1 MSMTRLF
8 TTVSAL
14 VLIGGGAALAFQPF
28 SSATAVTAVA
38 QEAAAPAAEAPAA
51 EGPRK
56 TVGNLVIEG
65 IPDIPAELNE
75 QLLGYQNARA
85 AGFSGWTP
93 QGGMLIATRFGETG
107 QVHRVD
113 APMGMRRQLTF
124 YSEPVGGGSYPEAAG
139 ATGFLFSK
147 DTGGDENYQLYLHDD
162 ASGKDIRLSAPGTRN
177 TGAVW
182 SKDGKQISW
191 AISSQANATYEVW
204 VADVANPEGR
214 RKIFEKGDGTSW
226 GPSDWSA
233 DGSKLLIFQYVS
245 ASEAHLYELDIASG
259 ALTEI
264 NKKDDGTKVA
274 YGYAAYAPDGQSVY
288 YTSSEDGEFQT
299 LTRYNLADGSKTSI
313 SGDIPWDVEAGD
325 ISPDGSLIAFSVN
338 ANGASEVHIRRTAD
352 NSEVPGPKLPPG
364 ELGGLEFSHDGTK
377 LGFGFAS
384 ANSAG
389 DAWSFDLASGELTR
403 WTESEL
409 GGLNASTFVEPTLF
423 TYKSFDDRE
432 IPAFI
437 YKPKG
442 AGPFPVVINIH
453 GGPEGQERPSFAP
466 IWQYWVNE
474 LGIAVVVP
482 NVRGSSGYGKSYLEL
497 DNGFKRKDSVKDIGA
512 LLDWIAAQSDLN
524 KDKVMVY
531 GGSYGGYMVN
541 ASLVDYADRLAGG
554 VSIVGISSFVT
565 FLENTSGYRQD
576 LRRVEYG
583 DERDPEMRK
592 FQEEIAPLAHASKI
606 TKPMF
611 IIHGANDPRVP
622 VSEADQ
628 LFAAVKANGQD
639 PWWLVA
645 LDEGHGF
652 RKKTNRDYMN
662 AAVALFFKQRLLGQ
676 GTAN

>member
-1 MSMTRLF
+1 MTRLF
-8 TTVSAL
+8 TTVSAI
-14 VLIGGGAALAFQPF
+14 VLLGAGVALAVQPF
-28 SSATAVTAVA
+28 GSATAPVAAA
-38 QEAAAPAAEAPAA
+38 QETAAPAADGA
-51 EGPRK
+51 RK

-65 IPDIPAELNE
+65 IPNIPPELNE
-75 QLLGYQNARA
+75 QLLAYQNARS

-93 QGGMLIATRFGETG
+93 QGGMLIATRFGETA

-113 APMGMRRQLTF
+113 TPMGMRRQLTF
-124 YSEPVGGGSYPEAAG
+124 YSEPVGGGSYPDAPG
-139 ATGFLFSK
+139 GTGFLFAK

-162 ASGKDIRLSAPGTRN
+162 ASGRDVRISVPGTRN
-177 TGAVW
+177 TDAAW
-182 SKDGKQISW
+182 SADGKQLAW
-191 AISSQANATYEVW
+191 TISSQANAAYEIW
-204 VADVANPEGR
+204 VADIANPEGR
-214 RKIFEKGDGTSW
+214 RKVFEKADGTAW
-226 GPSDWSA
+226 GAADWSP
-233 DGSKLLIFQYVS
+233 DGAKLLLTQYVS
-245 ASEAHLYELDIASG
+245 ASEGHIYELEIASG
-259 ALTEI
+259 ALNEI
-264 NKKDDGTKVA
+264 NRKDGEKVA
-274 YGYAAYAPDGQSVY
+274 YGYAAYTPDGQSVI

-299 LTRYNLADGSKTSI
+299 LTRYNLADGAKTSI
-313 SGDIPWDVEAGD
+313 SGDISWDVEAGD
-325 ISPDGSLIAFSVN
+325 LSPDGSLIAFAVN
-338 ANGASEVHIRRTAD
+338 ANGASEVHIRKLAD
-352 NSEVPGPKLPPG
+352 NSEVAGPKLPPG
-364 ELGGLEFSHDGTK
+364 EIGSLQFSPDGTK

-409 GGLNASTFVEPTLF
+409 GGLNAASFSDPTLF
-423 TYKSFDDRE
+423 TYKSFDGRE

-497 DNGFKRKDSVKDIGA
+497 DNGYKRKDSVKDIGA
-512 LLDWIAAQSDLN
+512 LLDWIGAQGDLN
-524 KDKVMVY
+524 KDRVMVY

-541 ASLVDYADRLAGG
+541 AAMVDYSDRLAGG

-583 DERDPEMRK
+583 DERDAEMRK
-592 FQEEIAPLAHASKI
+592 FQDEIAPLNHASEIK
-606 TKPMF
+606 KPMF

-622 VSEADQ
+622 VTEADQ
-628 LFAAVKANGQD
+628 LFAAVKANGQN

-676 GTAN
+676 E

>member
-1 MSMTRLF
+1 MSMTKLF

-14 VLIGGGAALAFQPF
+14 VLVGAGAALAFQPF
-28 SSATAVTAVA
+28 GTASAPVAVA
-38 QEAAAPAAEAPAA
+38 QEAAPAATADGA
-51 EGPRK
+51 RK

-65 IPDIPAELNE
+65 IPDIPPELNE
-75 QLLGYQNARA
+75 QLLSYQNARS

-93 QGGMLIATRFGETG
+93 QGGMLIATRFGETA

-124 YSEPVGGGSYPEAAG
+124 YSEPVGGGSYPDAAG
-139 ATGFLFSK
+139 APGFLFSK

-162 ASGKDIRLSAPGTRN
+162 ASGKDIRVSVPGTRN

-182 SKDGKQISW
+182 SKDGKQVAW
-191 AISSQANATYEVW
+191 TISSQANANYEVW
-204 VADVANPEGR
+204 VADIANPDSR
-214 RKIFEKGDGTSW
+214 RKVFEKADGSSW
-226 GPSDWSA
+226 GPADWSP
-233 DGSKLLIFQYVS
+233 DGKRLLIQQYVS
-245 ASEAHLYELDIASG
+245 ASEGHIFECDIASG

-264 NKKDDGTKVA
+264 NKQDGVKIA
-274 YGYAAYAPDGQSVY
+274 YGYAGYAPDGKSVI
-288 YTSSEDGEFQT
+288 YTSDEGSEFQT
-299 LTRYNLADGSKTSI
+299 LTRYAIEGGAKTSI

-338 ANGASEVHIRRTAD
+338 ANGASEVHIRKLAD
-352 NSEVPGPKLPPG
+352 NSEVAGPKLPPG
-364 ELGGLEFSHDGTK
+364 ELGGLEFSPDGTK
-377 LGFGFAS
+377 LGFGLAS
-384 ANSAG
+384 AKSAG
-389 DAWSFDLASGELTR
+389 DAWSFDLATGGLTR

-409 GGLNASTFVEPTLF
+409 GGLNADTFVEPELF
-423 TYKSFDDRE
+423 TYKSFDGRE

-437 YKPKG
+437 YKPSG

-512 LLDWIAAQSDLN
+512 LLDWIGAQADLS

-541 ASLVDYADRLAGG
+541 ASMVDYSDRLAGG

-592 FQEEIAPLAHASKI
+592 FQEDIAPLKNASKI
-606 TKPMF
+606 TKPIF

-622 VSEADQ
+622 VTEADQ
-628 LFAAVKANGQD
+628 LFAAVKANGQN

-652 RKKTNRDYMN
+652 RKKSNRDFMN
-662 AAVALFFKQRLLGQ
+662 AAVALFFKERLLG
-676 GTAN
+676 GTPN

>member
-1 MSMTRLF
+1 MTKLF
-8 TTVSAL
+8 TTVSAI
-14 VLIGGGAALAFQPF
+14 VLLGAGAALAFQPF
-28 SSATAVTAVA
+28 GGAAAGLAAA
-38 QEAAAPAAEAPAA
+38 QESAPAVPPAA
-51 EGPRK
+51 DSARK
-56 TVGNLVIEG
+56 TVGNLVTEG
-65 IPDIPAELNE
+65 IPEIPAELNE
-75 QLLGYQNARA
+75 QLLAYQNARA

-93 QGGMLIATRFGETG
+93 QGGMLIATRFGETA

-113 APMGMRRQLTF
+113 SPMGMRRQLTF
-124 YSEPVGGGSYPEAAG
+124 YSEPVGGGSYPDAPG
-139 ATGFLFSK
+139 APGFLFSK

-162 ASGKDIRLSAPGTRN
+162 AAGKDIRISVPGTRN
-177 TGAVW
+177 TDAAW
-182 SKDGKQISW
+182 SHDGKQVAW
-191 AISSQANATYEVW
+191 TISSQANATYEIW
-204 VADVANPEGR
+204 LADIANPDGR
-214 RKIFEKGDGTSW
+214 RKVFEKSDGTSW
-226 GPSDWSA
+226 GAADWSP
-233 DGSKLLIFQYVS
+233 DGTKLLLTQYVS
-245 ASEAHLYELDIASG
+245 ASESHIYVLDIASA
-259 ALTEI
+259 ALTEL
-264 NKKDDGTKVA
+264 NAREGQKVA
-274 YGYAAYAPDGQSVY
+274 YGYAAYAPDGQSVI
-288 YTSSEDGEFQT
+288 YTSSEDGEFQS
-299 LTRYNLADGSKTSI
+299 LTRYNLADGAKTSI

-325 ISPDGSLIAFSVN
+325 MSPDGALIAFSVN
-338 ANGASEVHIRRTAD
+338 ANGASEVHIRKLSD
-352 NSEVPGPKLPPG
+352 NSEVAGPKLPPG
-364 ELGGLEFSHDGTK
+364 EIGGLQFSPDGAK

-389 DAWSFDLASGELTR
+389 DAWAFDLASGELTR

-409 GGLNASTFVEPTLF
+409 GGLNAATFVEPTLF
-423 TYKSFDDRE
+423 TYKSFDGRE

-512 LLDWIAAQSDLN
+512 LLDWIGAQGDLS

-541 ASLVDYADRLAGG
+541 AAMVDYSDRLAGG

-592 FQEEIAPLAHASKI
+592 FQEDIAPLKHASEI
-606 TKPMF
+606 RKPMF

-622 VSEADQ
+622 VGEADQ
-628 LFAAVKANGQD
+628 LFAAVKANGQN

-676 GTAN
+676 N

>member
-8 TTVSAL
+8 TTVSAI
-14 VLIGGGAALAFQPF
+14 VLIGGGAALALQPF
-28 SSATAVTAVA
+28 GQSTASVAVA
-38 QEAAAPAAEAPAA
+38 QDAAAPAAEASAA

-65 IPDIPAELNE
+65 IPEIPAELNE

-113 APMGMRRQLTF
+113 FPMAMRRQLTF
-124 YSEPVGGGSYPEAAG
+124 YSEPVGGGSYPESAA

-162 ASGKDIRLSAPGTRN
+162 ASGKDTRLSAPGTRN

-182 SKDGKQISW
+182 SKDGKQITW

-204 VADVANPEGR
+204 LADVANPDGR
-214 RKIFEKGDGTSW
+214 RKIFEKADGTSW

-245 ASEAHLYELDIASG
+245 AAEAHIYELDIASG

-264 NKKDDGTKVA
+264 NKKDDGAKVA

-325 ISPDGSLIAFSVN
+325 ISPDGSLIAFAVN
-338 ANGASEVHIRRTAD
+338 ANGASEIHIRKTAD
-352 NSEVPGPKLPPG
+352 NSEVAGPKLPPG
-364 ELGGLEFSHDGTK
+364 ELGGLEFSHDGKK

-384 ANSAG
+384 ASSAG

-409 GGLNASTFVEPTLF
+409 GGLNASTFIDPTLF
-423 TYKSFDDRE
+423 TYKSFDGRE

-453 GGPEGQERPSFAP
+453 GGPEAQERPSFAP

-512 LLDWIAAQSDLN
+512 LLDWIGAQADLN

-541 ASLVDYADRLAGG
+541 ASMVDYADRLAGG

-583 DERDPEMRK
+583 DERDAEMRK
-592 FQEEIAPLAHASKI
+592 FQEDIAPLAHASQI

-622 VSEADQ
+622 VTEADQ

-662 AAVALFFKQRLLGQ
+662 AAVALFFKQRLLGR

>member
-1 MSMTRLF
+1 MPSLRLF

-14 VLIGGGAALAFQPF
+14 VMIGAGAALAFQPF
-28 SSATAVTAVA
+28 GASAVTAA
-38 QEAAAPAAEAPAA
+38 ITQEAAPAIATTSTDGA
-51 EGPRK
+51 RK

-65 IPDIPAELNE
+65 IPEIPPEINE
-75 QLLGYQNARA
+75 QLLAYQNARA

-93 QGGMLIATRFGETG
+93 TGGMLIATRFGETS

-113 APMGMRRQLTF
+113 TPMGMRRQLTF
-124 YSEPVGGGSYPEAAG
+124 YSEPVGGGSYPETPG
-139 ATGFLFSK
+139 TNGFLFSK

-162 ASGKDIRLSAPGTRN
+162 ATGKDIRISVPGTRN
-177 TGAVW
+177 TDAVW
-182 SKDGKQISW
+182 SHDGKQAAWS
-191 AISSQANATYEVW
+191 ISSQANATYEVW
-204 VADVANPEGR
+204 VADIANPDSR
-214 RKIFEKGDGTSW
+214 RKVFEKADGGGW
-226 GPSDWSA
+226 GAADWSP
-233 DGSKLLIFQYVS
+233 DGKKLLIQQYVS
-245 ASEAHLYELDIASG
+245 ASESHIYELDIASG
-259 ALTEI
+259 ALTEL
-264 NKKDDGTKVA
+264 NKQDGVKIA
-274 YGYAAYAPDGQSVY
+274 YGGAGYTPDGLSVI
-288 YTSSEDGEFQT
+288 YTSDEGGEFQT
-299 LTRYNLADGSKTSI
+299 LTRYTLADGAKTPI
-313 SGDIPWDVEAGD
+313 SADIPWDVEASD
-325 ISPDGSLIAFSVN
+325 ISPDGSVIAFSVN
-338 ANGASEVHIRRTAD
+338 ANGASEVHIRKLAD
-352 NSEVPGPKLPPG
+352 NGEIPGPKLPPG
-364 ELGGLEFSHDGTK
+364 ELGGLHFSHDGTN

-384 ANSAG
+384 AKSAG
-389 DAWSFDLASGELTR
+389 DAWSFDLTSGALTR

-409 GGLNASTFVEPTLF
+409 GGLNADTFVEPELF
-423 TYKSFDDRE
+423 TYKSFDGKD

-442 AGPFPVVINIH
+442 VGPHPVVINIH

-512 LLDWIAAQSDLN
+512 LLDWVATQSDLN
-524 KDKVMVY
+524 KDKIIVY

-541 ASLVDYADRLAGG
+541 ASMVDYSDRLAGG

-583 DERDPEMRK
+583 DERDPAMRK
-592 FQEEIAPLAHASKI
+592 FQEEIAPLANASKI

-622 VSEADQ
+622 VGEADQ
-628 LFAAVKANGQD
+628 LFAAVKANGQH

-662 AAVALFFKQRLLGQ
+662 AAVAMFFKDRLLGA
-676 GTAN
+676 GAEN